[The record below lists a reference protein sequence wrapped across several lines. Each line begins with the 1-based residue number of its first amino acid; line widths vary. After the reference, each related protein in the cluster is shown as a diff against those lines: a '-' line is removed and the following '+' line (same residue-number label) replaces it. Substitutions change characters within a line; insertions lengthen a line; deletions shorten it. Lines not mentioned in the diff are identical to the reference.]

1 LRFECVFKP
10 TRSRILCILWFRLG
24 KESRVNRPFS
34 NNNGVALV
42 LVLWIL
48 AFLSVL
54 VGEFCLAMRTE
65 INITANFKEETLSY
79 YYAKAGVNLA
89 THRLLHGG
97 VFLESIESDE
107 EPWNEGAVEWHLG
120 LRIPPISFGEGSIE
134 IEIENE
140 SGKININYANAELLR
155 IMLNPFG
162 LDDEDKNV
170 IVDSILDWR
179 DADDLYRLN
188 GAEDEYYGS
197 LVHPYDARNGDF
209 DSVEELLL
217 VRGVTPEIFYGG
229 LKEMVTIYPG
239 ESLSADNKV
248 RKPPVN
254 ADQININAAPP
265 QVLQALPQMTDDLVQ
280 AILEYREE
288 QPFLSIAQ
296 VAPIVGSD
304 VYGAIA
310 PYLSTDLVSHY
321 TIRSTGMVT
330 GSPARR
336 GIEVVIEIDKTA
348 TQKCR
353 VVEWL
358 DNVAFVPDSP
368 EGQIDFSG

>member
-1 LRFECVFKP
+1 
-10 TRSRILCILWFRLG
+10 LG
-24 KESRVNRPFS
+24 KESRVKGPFS

-65 INITANFKEETLSY
+65 INITTNFKEETLSY

-89 THRLLHGG
+89 THRLLYGG
-97 VFLESIESDE
+97 VFPDSIEGNE
-107 EPWNEGAVEWHLG
+107 ESWNEEAVEWHLG
-120 LRIPPISFGEGSIE
+120 SRIPPISFGGGSIE

-140 SGKININYANAELLR
+140 SGKVNINYANAGLLR
-155 IMLNPFG
+155 MMLNPFD
-162 LDDEDKNV
+162 LDEEERDI
-170 IVDSILDWR
+170 IVDSIQDWR

-197 LVHPYDARNGDF
+197 LVHPYGAKNGLF

-239 ESLSADNKV
+239 ESLSSDNRV
-248 RKPPVN
+248 RTPPVN
-254 ADQININAAPP
+254 ANQININAAPP
-265 QVLQALPQMTDDLVQ
+265 QVLRALPEMTDDLVLS
-280 AILEYREE
+280 ILEHRAE
-288 QPFLSIAQ
+288 QPFLSIGQ
-296 VAPIVGSD
+296 VAPIVGNE

-310 PYLSTDLVSHY
+310 RYLSTSLVSHY

-330 GSPARR
+330 GSPTRR
-336 GIEVVIEIDKTA
+336 GVEVILEIDKTSRH
-348 TQKCR
+348 KYR
-353 VVEWL
+353 IIEWL
-358 DNVAFVPDSP
+358 DSVTSWPELP
-368 EGQIDFSG
+368 EG